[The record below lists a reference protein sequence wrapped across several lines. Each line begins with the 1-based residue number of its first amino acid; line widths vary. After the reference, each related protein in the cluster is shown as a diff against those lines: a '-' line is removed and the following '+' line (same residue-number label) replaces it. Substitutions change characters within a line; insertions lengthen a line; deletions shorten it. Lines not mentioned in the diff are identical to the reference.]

1 MKTSVGFP
9 KIALS
14 VALFACSSV
23 LLARDLGVVGPVYP
37 IAEQDMLQ
45 TIEQRLTALEESG
58 ELTRLEDDAKARY
71 QAYVE
76 RPEGVRLPR
85 AKQNRTYYVD
95 PSLTVPYDIKDHEG
109 RIIHPAGTTVN
120 PLDHMTLSKQLLF
133 FDGDDPVQVDWARAM
148 VESNPVHMKP
158 ILTNGP
164 VLALMKDWQLRLY
177 FDQKGSL
184 LGRFGIKAV
193 PAIVYQEGSLLK
205 AMEVVIQDFKHN

>member
-58 ELTRLEDDAKARY
+58 ELARIEDDAKARY

-76 RPEGVRLPR
+76 RPEGVHLPR
-85 AKQNRTYYVD
+85 ATHNRTYSVD

-120 PLDHMTLSKQLLF
+120 PLDYMTLSKQLLF
-133 FDGDDPVQVDWARAM
+133 FDGDDHGQVEWARAM
-148 VESNPVHMKP
+148 VDGDPVHIKP

-164 VLALMKDWQLRLY
+164 VLALMKEWQRRLY
-177 FDQKGSL
+177 FDQR
-184 LGRFGIKAV
+184 GRLVEQFGIQAV
-193 PAIVYQEGSLLK
+193 PVTLSQDGIRLRIVEHGLNNQ
-205 AMEVVIQDFKHN
+205 Q

>member
-45 TIEQRLTALEESG
+45 TIEQRLTALEASG
-58 ELTRLEDDAKARY
+58 ELTRLKDDAKARY

-76 RPEGVRLPR
+76 RPEGVQLPR
-85 AKQNRTYYVD
+85 ATKNRTYHVD
-95 PSLTVPYDIKDHEG
+95 PSITVPYDIKDHEG

-120 PLDHMTLSKQLLF
+120 PLNYITLSKQLLF
-133 FDGDDPVQVDWARAM
+133 FDGDDPVQVEWARSM
-148 VESNPVHMKP
+148 IDGDPLHIKP

-164 VLALMKDWQLRLY
+164 ILALMKEWQVRLY
-177 FDQKGSL
+177 FDQKGIL
-184 LGRFGIKAV
+184 IQRFRIQKL
-193 PAIVYQEGSLLK
+193 PATVDQDGQQLKVVEYGLNGS
-205 AMEVVIQDFKHN
+205 H

>member
-45 TIEQRLTALEESG
+45 TIEQRLTALEASG
-58 ELTRLEDDAKARY
+58 ELTRLKDDAKARY

-76 RPEGVRLPR
+76 RPEGVQLPR
-85 AKQNRTYYVD
+85 ATKNRTYHVD
-95 PSLTVPYDIKDHEG
+95 PSVTVPYDIKDHEG

-120 PLDHMTLSKQLLF
+120 PLDNITLSKQLLF
-133 FDGDDPVQVDWARAM
+133 FDGDDPIQVEWARSM
-148 VESNPVHMKP
+148 VNGDPLHIKL

-164 VLALMKDWQLRLY
+164 VLALMKEWQVRLY
-177 FDQKGSL
+177 FDQRGQL
-184 LGRFGIKAV
+184 AQRFHIQHV
-193 PAIVYQEGSLLK
+193 PALVASDGGRLKVMELHLSIQE
-205 AMEVVIQDFKHN
+205 

>member
-14 VALFACSSV
+14 VALFACSNV

-45 TIEQRLTALEESG
+45 TIEQRLNTMDGSG
-58 ELTRLEDDAKARY
+58 ELARIEEDAKARY
-71 QAYVE
+71 QAYLE
-76 RPEGVRLPR
+76 RPEGVHLPR
-85 AKQNRTYYVD
+85 AKKDRTYYVD

-120 PLDHMTLSKQLLF
+120 PLDQMTLSKQLLF
-133 FDGDDPVQVDWARAM
+133 FDGDDPVQVKWARS
-148 VESNPVHMKP
+148 VIDRDPLNVKP

-164 VLALMKDWQLRLY
+164 VLALMKDWRIRLY
-177 FDQKGSL
+177 FDQRGQL
-184 LGRFGIKAV
+184 LKQFDIQSV
-193 PAIVYQEGSLLK
+193 PAT
-205 AMEVVIQDFKHN
+205 AIQDGRRLRVLEHALNAP

>member
-14 VALFACSSV
+14 VALFACSST

-37 IAEQDMLQ
+37 IAEQDMLE

-58 ELTRLEDDAKARY
+58 ELARIEDDAKARY

-85 AKQNRTYYVD
+85 ATQNRTYYAD
-95 PSLTVPYDIKDHEG
+95 PSLIVPYDIKDHEG
-109 RIIHPAGTTVN
+109 RIIHSAGTTVN
-120 PLDHMTLSKQLLF
+120 PLDYMTLSKQLLF
-133 FDGDDPVQVDWARAM
+133 FDGDDPVQVEWARA
-148 VESNPVHMKP
+148 VIDGDPLHIKP

-164 VLALMKDWQLRLY
+164 VLALMKEWQVRLY
-177 FDQKGSL
+177 LDQRGQL
-184 LGRFGIKAV
+184 VERFQIQHV
-193 PAIVYQEGSLLK
+193 PALVASDGSRLKIMELHLSIQE
-205 AMEVVIQDFKHN
+205 

>member
-14 VALFACSSV
+14 VALFACSST

-37 IAEQDMLQ
+37 IAEQDMLE

-58 ELTRLEDDAKARY
+58 ELARIEDDAKARY

-120 PLDHMTLSKQLLF
+120 PLDYMTLSKHLLF
-133 FDGDDPVQVDWARAM
+133 FDGDDPVQVEWARSM
-148 VESNPVHMKP
+148 IDGDPVHIKP

-164 VLALMKDWQLRLY
+164 VLALMKEWQVRLY
-177 FDQKGSL
+177 FDQRGQL
-184 LGRFGIKAV
+184 VERFDIERV
-193 PAIVYQEGSLLK
+193 PALVASDGSRLK
-205 AMEVVIQDFKHN
+205 VREFRLGAEE

>member
-45 TIEQRLTALEESG
+45 TIEHRLTALEESG
-58 ELTRLEDDAKARY
+58 ELTRLEEDAKARY

-76 RPEGVRLPR
+76 RPEGVQLPR
-85 AKQNRTYYVD
+85 ATKNRTYHVD
-95 PSLTVPYDIKDHEG
+95 PSVTVPYDIKDHDG

-120 PLDHMTLSKQLLF
+120 PLNYIALSKQLLF
-133 FDGDDPVQVDWARAM
+133 FDGDDPVQVEWARAM
-148 VESNPVHMKP
+148 VDDDPLHIKP

-164 VLALMKDWQLRLY
+164 ILALMKEWQVRLH
-177 FDQKGSL
+177 FDQRGQL
-184 LGRFGIKAV
+184 VERFGILGL
-193 PAIVYQEGSLLK
+193 PA
-205 AMEVVIQDFKHN
+205 VVIQDEHWLKVVEYSLIHPE

>member
-14 VALFACSSV
+14 VALFVCSSV

-58 ELTRLEDDAKARY
+58 ELTRIEEDAKARY

-95 PSLTVPYDIKDHEG
+95 PSLAVPYDIKDHQG

-120 PLDHMTLSKQLLF
+120 PLDYMTLSKKLLF
-133 FDGDDPVQVDWARAM
+133 FDGDDPVQVEWARAM
-148 VESNPVHMKP
+148 VESDPVHIKP

-164 VLALMKDWQLRLY
+164 VLSLMKEWQLRLY
-177 FDQKGSL
+177 FDQKEILIQRFRIQKLPATVDQDGQQLKVVEYGLNGS
-184 LGRFGIKAV
+184 
-193 PAIVYQEGSLLK
+193 
-205 AMEVVIQDFKHN
+205 H

>member
-14 VALFACSSV
+14 VALFVCSSV

-45 TIEQRLTALEESG
+45 TIEHRLTALEESG
-58 ELTRLEDDAKARY
+58 ELTRIEEDAKARY

-76 RPEGVRLPR
+76 RPEGVQLPR
-85 AKQNRTYYVD
+85 ATKNRTYYVD
-95 PSLTVPYDIKDHEG
+95 PSLTVPYDIKDHQG

-120 PLDHMTLSKQLLF
+120 PLDHMTLSKKLLF
-133 FDGDDPVQVDWARAM
+133 FDGDDPVQVEWARAM
-148 VESNPVHMKP
+148 VDGDPVHIKP

-164 VLALMKDWQLRLY
+164 VLALMKDWQVRLY
-177 FDQKGSL
+177 FDQRGQL
-184 LGRFGIKAV
+184 VERFQIQRV
-193 PAIVYQEGSLLK
+193 PALVASDGSRLK
-205 AMEVVIQDFKHN
+205 VREFRLGAEE

>member
-45 TIEQRLTALEESG
+45 TIEERLTALEESG
-58 ELTRLEDDAKARY
+58 ELTRIEEDAKARY

-85 AKQNRTYYVD
+85 ATQNRTYYVD

-109 RIIHPAGTTVN
+109 RIIHPAGTTIN
-120 PLDHMTLSKQLLF
+120 PLDYMTLSKQLLF
-133 FDGDDPVQVDWARAM
+133 FDGDDPVQVEWARSM
-148 VESNPVHMKP
+148 VDGDPVHIKP

-164 VLALMKDWQLRLY
+164 VLALMKEWQVRLY
-177 FDQKGSL
+177 FDQKGKL
-184 LGRFGIKAV
+184 VERFRIQWL
-193 PAIVYQEGSLLK
+193 PAMVSQEENRLIVVEHIIGDP
-205 AMEVVIQDFKHN
+205 E

>member
-9 KIALS
+9 KITLS

-45 TIEQRLTALEESG
+45 TIEQRLTALEASG

-76 RPEGVRLPR
+76 RPEGVQLPR
-85 AKQNRTYYVD
+85 ATKNHTYYVD

-120 PLDHMTLSKQLLF
+120 PLDYMTLSKQLLF
-133 FDGDDPVQVDWARAM
+133 FDGDDPVQVEWARAM
-148 VESNPVHMKP
+148 VESNSVHMKP

-164 VLALMKDWQLRLY
+164 VLALMKEWQVRLY
-177 FDQKGSL
+177 FDQQGML
-184 LGRFGIKAV
+184 IERFHIQRV
-193 PAIVYQEGSLLK
+193 PVIVTQDGTRLT
-205 AMEVVIQDFKHN
+205 VVEYGLSAQK